1 MAVGQPPL
9 ILKAMLRRD
18 TLQFIAPIA
27 PIQKGRFFFDISRIF
42 LICWIILSFSRPAW
56 AQHLEAVLA
65 STSLNIT
72 QTKAT
77 SVAIPIGPIYTLL
90 TDVDRNRYDDIGY
103 RLTLAARWRV
113 GNAGFFAQPEAALT
127 ATRGQSYIIR
137 YYRIPQFPDGDTF
150 SHRIRR
156 WELAG
161 LLGYHTSRRTYI
173 LVGPVLAFNQQQAQ
187 LSALP
192 GSVDAVYNS
201 LFQTVEPVQVLIQ
214 AGAGL
219 TVGRFDFSLRLEQ
232 SLTPYSRRGT
242 FEGTTYGYEQQVRQG
257 LLTAGFLLYKRREQA
272 TPLTR

>member
-1 MAVGQPPL
+1 MLPEHGLQLITYVAPL
-9 ILKAMLRRD
+9 
-18 TLQFIAPIA
+18 
-27 PIQKGRFFFDISRIF
+27 QKRFTAGRII
-42 LICWIILSFSRPAW
+42 LICWILLFFSRPAW

-77 SVAIPIGPIYTLL
+77 SAAIPIGPIYTLL
-90 TDVDRNRYDDIGY
+90 TDVDRNRYDEIGY

-113 GNAGFFAQPEAALT
+113 GNAGFFAQQEAAFT

-137 YYRIPQFPDGDTF
+137 YYRTPQFPDGDTF

-156 WELAG
+156 WELSG
-161 LLGYHTSRRTYI
+161 LLGYHTSRHTYI
-173 LVGPVLAFNQQQAQ
+173 LAGPVLALNQQQAQ
-187 LSALP
+187 LAALP

-201 LFQTVEPVQVLIQ
+201 LFQTVEPMQVLVQ

-219 TVGRFDFSLRLEQ
+219 TAGRFDFSLRLEQ

-242 FEGTTYGYEQQVRQG
+242 FEGATYGYEQQTRQG
-257 LLTAGFLLYKRREQA
+257 LLSAGFLVYKQQA
-272 TPLTR
+272 PAPLPAQ

>member
-1 MAVGQPPL
+1 
-9 ILKAMLRRD
+9 
-18 TLQFIAPIA
+18 LQFIAHTA
-27 PIQKGRFFFDISRIF
+27 PLHKGGFSFDIGR
-42 LICWIILSFSRPAW
+42 IILLYWITAFFGRPAW

-65 STSLNIT
+65 STSLNST

-77 SVAIPIGPIYTLL
+77 SAAIPIGPIYTLL

-113 GNAGFFAQPEAALT
+113 GNGGFFAQPEAAFT

-137 YYRIPQFPDGDTF
+137 YYRTPQFPDGDTF

-187 LSALP
+187 LAALP
-192 GSVDAVYNS
+192 GSVAAVYNS
-201 LFQTVEPVQVLIQ
+201 LFQTVEPVQVLVQ

-219 TVGRFDFSLRLEQ
+219 TVGRFDLSLRLEQ

-242 FEGTTYGYEQQVRQG
+242 FEGATYGYEQHIRQG
-257 LLTAGFLLYKRREQA
+257 LFTAGFLIYKQQVPKLLPAQWLRLC
-272 TPLTR
+272 PSYILT